1 MENLRECPFCGN
13 EMKKF
18 HWPDH
23 NRPWRSF
30 DYWTCTKIGCTLG
43 ELKIQVGD
51 IDTFNTRSSDATIK
65 ELVEALDKACRS
77 INDLIE
83 SSEGVA
89 GLHLNGDVASWGSLR
104 VGGRFESWLIEFD
117 EACDVLAKHKPK
129 D

>member
-1 MENLRECPFCGN
+1 MEELRGCPWCGSSERVSVDYLGN
-13 EMKKF
+13 E
-18 HWPDH
+18 DGLVVV
-23 NRPWRSF
+23 
-30 DYWTCTKIGCTLG
+30 TCGACICDGPVAAGNNGSDAVRKW
-43 ELKIQVGD
+43 
-51 IDTFNTRSSDATIK
+51 NTRSSDAAIK

-104 VGGRFESWLIEFD
+104 AGGRFESWLIEFD